1 MNFFAKTLRLPGR
14 WVNNV
19 RFTVSSAGDFESIT
33 ADATAD
39 DAEIIDGIV
48 IPGMPNLH
56 SHSFQ
61 RAMVGMAEY
70 IKSDDDDFWSW
81 RNLMY
86 QCANRITPS
95 QLHAITSQ
103 LYMEML
109 KAGYTSVAEF
119 HYLHHQQNGNAFDT
133 LTNLSD
139 VIIEA
144 AASSGIG
151 LTLLPTLY
159 QTSGFGDQ
167 QPREEQRR
175 FINGIEQFARL
186 IEKLLPS
193 RSSQLQIGLA
203 AHSLRAMQEGALTEL
218 VALKNDLGLTT
229 PLHIHIAEQEQEVS
243 DCENHYGCRPIQWL
257 CDNFDVNK
265 SWSLIH
271 ATHITAHE
279 LELLAKSQCIV
290 GLCPTTEA
298 NLGDGVF
305 PVKDFLD
312 LNGIIGVGSDSHIS
326 VNPIEELRWLEYS
339 QRLHYQKRIRLIDE
353 DIANNGTFLWEK
365 VLNGGALACGRAING
380 IEMNMRADLLVLDDT
395 HPILYGRKSEQI
407 LDTLIFAGNT
417 NTIRDV
423 MVGGH
428 WVVKQGR
435 HINEDMIKSNFYQAM
450 DTLFEQNFFELEPVN

>member
-1 MNFFAKTLRLPGR
+1 MDFFAKTLRLPGR

-19 RFTVSSAGDFESIT
+19 RFTVSAAGNFGSIT
-33 ADATAD
+33 VNAVAD
-39 DAEIIDGIV
+39 DAELINGIV

-70 IKSDDDDFWSW
+70 LESADDDFWSW

-86 QCANRITPS
+86 QCARRITPS

-119 HYLHHQQNGNAFDT
+119 HYLHHQQNGNTFAS
-133 LTNLSD
+133 LTDLSD
-139 VIIEA
+139 VIIDA
-144 AASSGIG
+144 GTSSGIG

-167 QPREEQRR
+167 APREEQQR
-175 FINGIEQFARL
+175 FINGFEQFASL
-186 IEKLLPS
+186 VKKLLPL

-203 AHSLRAMQEGALTEL
+203 AHSLRAMQEGALADLL
-218 VALKNDLGLTT
+218 VLKNKLGLTT

-243 DCENHYGCRPIQWL
+243 DCINHYGCRPVQWL
-257 CDNFDVNK
+257 CDNFDVNE

-271 ATHITAHE
+271 ATHITEQE
-279 LELLAKSQCIV
+279 LALLANSQCIV

-305 PVKDFLD
+305 PIKDFLD
-312 LNGIIGVGSDSHIS
+312 LNGVVGIGSDSHIS
-326 VNPIEELRWLEYS
+326 INPIEELRWLEYS
-339 QRLHYQKRIRLIDE
+339 QRLNYQKRVRLTDKGNV
-353 DIANNGTFLWEK
+353 NNGTFLWEK
-365 VLNGGALACGRAING
+365 FAGGGASACGRAIDG
-380 IEMNMRADLLVLDDT
+380 IRTDARADFLVLDEN
-395 HPILYGRKSEQI
+395 HPTLYGKDCEKV

-417 NTIRDV
+417 NIIRDV
-423 MVGGH
+423 MVGGR
-428 WVVKQGR
+428 WLVKQGR
-435 HINEDMIKSNFYQAM
+435 HIKEDEINSNFYKAI
-450 DTLFEQNFFELEPVN
+450 DTLFE